1 MATRAKY
8 RQAVGTVVDGNV
20 RDIEDHRSMQYPV
33 STRSREDL
41 LSS

>member
-33 STRSREDL
+33 NTGDPEAILRS
-41 LSS
+41 